1 MSASKAKT
9 IRVSFSGTKATD
21 ADILALGQSVLK
33 GVADPTIFPNLP
45 VDLALLKTGL
55 DNYAISVGNAIDGGK
70 KAIAE
75 RDRQRG
81 ELIDMLRILAFYVE
95 TICKDDMTK
104 FLLSGFTPRTTTRTA
119 PQPVHPPN
127 LRVQHGPTGTLR
139 VKLTDADP
147 QAWSH
152 EVEYAAIGGD
162 GVTGKWI
169 SQPVTS
175 IASLIPVI
183 GLTPGVTYAFH
194 ARSLGRLGLS
204 EWSDSVTKM
213 AT

>member
-1 MSASKAKT
+1 MSTSKTKT
-9 IRVSFSGTKATD
+9 IRVSFNGTKATD
-21 ADILALGQSVLK
+21 ADLLALGQSVLK
-33 GVADPTIFPNLP
+33 GVADPSIFPTLP
-45 VDLALLKTGL
+45 FDLAVLKTGL
-55 DNYAISVGNAIDGGK
+55 DNYAIAVGNAIDGGK

-75 RDRQRG
+75 RDRQRR

-104 FLLSGFTPRTTTRTA
+104 FLLSGFTPRTATRTA
-119 PQPVHPPN
+119 PQPVYPPN

-139 VKLTDADP
+139 VKLSGADP

-152 EVEYAAIGGD
+152 EVEYAAIGSD
-162 GVTGKWI
+162 GVTGKWM

-175 IASLIPVI
+175 IASPVPVT
-183 GLTPGVTYAFH
+183 GLTPGVIYTFH
-194 ARSLGRLGLS
+194 ARSLGRLGFS

-213 AT
+213 ST